1 MNGYQR
7 VYVRA
12 VLQNALYKKPKKYLS
27 YEECQKVIFLKMN
40 EIQLYEQKR
49 GEETI
54 YQWVGRRNLEH
65 IVCQSLMKDYGSKCD
80 LHNLYLADS
89 KENQMRSN
97 MPFHYNKPRTYQR
110 AYFAQ
115 KKDQIPILASIAY
128 MSFLYPNLMIEN
140 FQKMITIET
149 FYFWKDENRHIT
161 EELVKRNEQIYK
173 IQGNRN
179 PFIQFP
185 FLYQIMFEED
195 WKEIRWIEN
204 IKAFYWSYK
213 WRMIYAIDP
222 LSFISE
228 RTSSGVSFCN
238 K

>member
-12 VLQNALYKKPKKYLS
+12 IIQHGLFQKPKKYLS
-27 YEECQKVIFLKMN
+27 YENCQKVIFLKMN
-40 EIQLYEQKR
+40 EIQLYQQKK

-65 IVCQSLMKDYGSKCD
+65 VVCQSLIKDYFAKCD

-89 KENQMRSN
+89 KENQKRSN
-97 MPFHYNKPRTYQR
+97 MPFHYNIPRTFQR
-110 AYFAQ
+110 AYCV
-115 KKDQIPILASIAY
+115 KSKDQIPILASIAY
-128 MSFLYPNLMIEN
+128 MSFLYPNLMIKH
-140 FQKMITIET
+140 FQKMITYET
-149 FYFWKDENRHIT
+149 FFFWKDRNHHIT
-161 EELVKRNEQIYK
+161 EELVKRNEQIYQ

-179 PFIQFP
+179 PFITYP
-185 FLYQIMFEED
+185 FLYKIMFKED
-195 WKEIRWIEN
+195 WNDIRWIEN

-213 WRMIYAIDP
+213 WRMIYVIQP
-222 LSFISE
+222 LSFISD
-228 RTSSGVSFCN
+228 RTSSGFSFCN